1 MTIRGSKSLLGMV
14 IAAGVVTLAGT
25 ASAAPSIS
33 LLGDSATLRVTT
45 YSPSLQVVSP
55 NVGPVYGT
63 SPLPSITTTT
73 SGGVTTWKITF
84 TPSSQ
89 FFAAAN
95 NAGGGKTTELDGKL
109 DIVFTADSAFTLGSA
124 QILED
129 GIWNTTPNGTVKVSG
144 GLVVT
149 NQTTSTVNGNSF
161 GAANFAA
168 GGLWTLSDN
177 LTGNFGGASN
187 SYRLSIDNALVAEA
201 LAGTAGGS
209 GYIAKKDFTIILSTV
224 PEPASLG
231 VLALGGLALI
241 ARRRRA

>member
-14 IAAGVVTLAGT
+14 IAAGVALLAGS
-25 ASAAPSIS
+25 ASAAPSLS

-45 YSPSLQVVSP
+45 YAPALQVVSP
-55 NVGPVYGT
+55 NVGAVYGT

-73 SGGVTTWKITF
+73 VGGVTTYKIVF
-84 TPSSQ
+84 NPSSQ

-109 DIVFTADSAFTLGSA
+109 DFLFNETSPITIQSV

-129 GIWNTTPNGTVKVSG
+129 GIWNTQPNGTVNVKG

-149 NQTTSTVNGNSF
+149 NQTNSATVGNSF
-161 GAANFAA
+161 GAATFAA
-168 GGLWTLSDN
+168 GGLWTLTDN
-177 LTGNFGGASN
+177 LTGGFGTSN
-187 SYRLSIDNALVAEA
+187 SYKLSIDNALVAEA
-201 LAGTAGGS
+201 LAGQTGAS
-209 GYIAKKDFTIILSTV
+209 AYIAKKDFTVIITTV

-231 VLALGGLALI
+231 VLALGAVALVS
-241 ARRRRA
+241 RRRKA